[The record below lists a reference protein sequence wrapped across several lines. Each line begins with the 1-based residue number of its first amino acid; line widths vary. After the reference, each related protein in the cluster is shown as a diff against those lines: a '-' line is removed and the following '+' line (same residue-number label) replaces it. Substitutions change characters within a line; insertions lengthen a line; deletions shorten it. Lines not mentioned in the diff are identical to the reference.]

1 MRLVK
6 LGYMIGYWG
15 AGPPAGVPE
24 GLAAAERLGFDS
36 CWTAEAYGS
45 DALTPLAWW
54 GAATERIKLG
64 TSICQISAR
73 TPTAMAM
80 AALTLDHLS
89 GGRFVLGLG
98 ASGPQVVEGWYGD
111 DYRKP
116 LARTREY
123 VEIIRQVLARE
134 APVEFKGERY
144 QLPNPHGTGF
154 GKPLK
159 SITHPLR
166 ADLPIYLAAEG
177 PKNVALAAEIAD
189 GWLPMFYA
197 PRVDG
202 FYRDALAE
210 GFARPD
216 ARRTADEFEV
226 ACHVPII
233 IADDV
238 EAAADFYRPVLAL
251 YIGGMGAREVNF
263 HNEVFVRMG
272 YMDEARHIQD
282 LYLDGKKE
290 EAAAAVPLELV
301 EDVAL
306 DRSEG
311 EDPRRPRA
319 VAGVDGHHDDRVGPA
334 RAARDDRRAGARL
347 TGAPSARSHDD
358 HHAHRRGGPRAR
370 VPDGEVGHDAR
381 QLSAVVERGG
391 HRVQPVDEPRSD
403 RHYGETDGRAG
414 ARLVAGEGAD
424 RAGSRRPGSA
434 SIKHRHVVDEA
445 LRPRPCPES
454 TLLGV
459 LLLRG
464 AQTPG

>member
-1 MRLVK
+1 MK

-24 GLAAAERLGFDS
+24 ALATAERLGFDS

-64 TSICQISAR
+64 TSICQVSAR

-111 DYRKP
+111 DYRRP

-123 VEIIRQVLARE
+123 VEIVRQVLARE
-134 APVEFKGERY
+134 KPVEFQGERY
-144 QLPNPHGTGF
+144 QLPNPDGTGF

-159 SITHPLR
+159 SIVHPLR

-197 PRVDG
+197 PRSDG

-210 GFARPD
+210 GFARPG
-216 ARRTADEFEV
+216 ARRKADEFEV

-233 IADDV
+233 VADDV
-238 EAAADFYRPVLAL
+238 EAAASFYRPALAL

-263 HNEVFVRMG
+263 HNDVFARMG
-272 YMDEARHIQD
+272 YLDEAKHIQD
-282 LYLDGKKE
+282 LYLDGKKD
-290 EAAAAVPLELV
+290 EAAAAVPLKLV

-306 DRSEG
+306 
-311 EDPRRPRA
+311 
-319 VAGVDGHHDDRVGPA
+319 VGPKEKI
-334 RAARDDRRAGARL
+334 RDDLERWR
-347 TGAPSARSHDD
+347 
-358 HHAHRRGGPRAR
+358 
-370 VPDGEVGHDAR
+370 E
-381 QLSAVVERGG
+381 SAVTTMIVSGPPQQLEMIA
-391 HRVQPVDEPRSD
+391 D
-403 RHYGETDGRAG
+403 
-414 ARLVAGEGAD
+414 LV
-424 RAGSRRPGSA
+424 
-434 SIKHRHVVDEA
+434 
-445 LRPRPCPES
+445 
-454 TLLGV
+454 LG
-459 LLLRG
+459 
-464 AQTPG
+464 